1 MDSGSRINPLLT
13 LRYMQTENENK
24 YFDRKSGQIRVADLA
39 PHISAFANADGG
51 TLVIGISDKRRTLE
65 GINSCG
71 DEKINEFI
79 NVPKDCCRPMPRY
92 REEFIDII
100 NEDGKPD
107 QLLLL
112 HIEPSIDQVIRTSN
126 DRTYLRIGDKSKEM
140 LGENLR
146 NLEYAKGSR
155 HFEDEINQN
164 ATIEDLDEELID
176 AYKNRIGAGNVD
188 THQVLAARGFIRKR
202 DSNEYLTNAAVLL
215 FAKNIMKFNMNC
227 RIRFIRVDGLEMQ
240 VGANYNVVK
249 DKSIDEPILRL
260 VDAAKAFIADQLR
273 VFTRQEHGSG
283 RFVESPEYPEFP
295 WLEGII
301 NAVAH
306 RDYAASGQ
314 FIKVSMFDD
323 RMEIES
329 PGRFPNIVTADNIS
343 YTRFSRNKTISRVM
357 TEFEWVRE
365 LNEGVKK
372 IYSDMADAGLPAP
385 KFIETPNTVKLIL
398 KNNIDER
405 TAYRN
410 NEVIN
415 SALNPE
421 MSELMS
427 ESVSKSMSEL
437 ERARMQIIL
446 NYLDTNKEINSSTAA
461 KLLEVEIK
469 TASRLLSKAEKL
481 DILKSAGKT
490 KNKVYFKK

>member
-1 MDSGSRINPLLT
+1 MDVCSEINPLLT
-13 LRYMQTENENK
+13 LSYISHEHENK
-24 YFDRKSGQIRVADLA
+24 YFDRKSAKIRPSDLA
-39 PHISAFANADGG
+39 QHISAFANADGG
-51 TLVIGISDKRRTLE
+51 TLVIGISDKKRTLE
-65 GINSCG
+65 GIDSCG

-79 NVPKDCCRPMPRY
+79 NAPKDCCRPMPRY
-92 REEFIDII
+92 REEFIDIT
-100 NEDGKPD
+100 NESGKPD
-107 QLLLL
+107 RILLL

-164 ATIEDLDEELID
+164 ATIEDLDPELIN
-176 AYKNRIGAGNVD
+176 AYKERIGAGSVD
-188 THQVLAARGFIRKR
+188 THQVLAARGFIQKR
-202 DSNEYLTNAAVLL
+202 DGKEYLTNAAVLL
-215 FAKNIMKFNMNC
+215 FAKNIMQFNMNC
-227 RIRFIRVDGLEMQ
+227 RIRFIRVDGREMQ

-273 VFTRQEHGSG
+273 VFTKQEHGSG
-283 RFVESPEYPEFP
+283 KFVESPEYPEFP
-295 WLEGII
+295 WFEGII

-323 RMEIES
+323 RLEIES

-372 IYSDMADAGLPAP
+372 IYSDMADAGLPDP
-385 KFIETPNTVKLIL
+385 EYIETPNTVKLIL
-398 KNNIDER
+398 RNNIDER
-405 TAYRN
+405 TAHRN
-410 NEVIN
+410 KA
-415 SALNPE
+415 SD
-421 MSELMS
+421 
-427 ESVSKSMSEL
+427 
-437 ERARMQIIL
+437 
-446 NYLDTNKEINSSTAA
+446 LDTPEVLSGFEDIWDELDEI
-461 KLLEVEIK
+461 E
-469 TASRLLSKAEKL
+469 RG
-481 DILKSAGKT
+481 ILT
-490 KNKVYFKK
+490 